1 MAKKDIQALTGQSIL
16 DLAVQTAGS
25 VEAAIEMAMSN
36 GVSISDDIEPRELRT
51 ADVQDKRIAN
61 YYDFNAIKPA
71 TAVTEKGQIFED
83 IFKDTFQ

>member
-1 MAKKDIQALTGQSIL
+1 MAKKDIQALTGQSVL

-25 VEAAIEMAMSN
+25 VEAAIEMAMVN
-36 GVSISDDIEPRELRT
+36 DISISDDIEPRELRT

-71 TAVTEKGQIFED
+71 TAITDKGQIFED
-83 IFKDTFQ
+83 VFNEVFA